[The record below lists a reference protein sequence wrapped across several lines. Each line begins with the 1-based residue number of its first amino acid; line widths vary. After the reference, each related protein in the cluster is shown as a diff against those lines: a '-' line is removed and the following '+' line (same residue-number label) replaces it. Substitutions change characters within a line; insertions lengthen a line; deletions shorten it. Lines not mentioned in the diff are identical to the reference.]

1 MTDFDRAY
9 RENAEL
15 VYRYVFSLTRNAD
28 LAEEVTQQTFY
39 EAIRHPGNYR
49 GEAALST
56 YLCGIAGN
64 LMKKELS
71 RRARENH
78 VPIEEM
84 TDLPE
89 EGSAEDAAMG
99 NLSRQELFRRIHA
112 LPEKTREVVY
122 LRLSGELPFSE
133 IGAILG
139 ESETWARVTFYR
151 AKQKLLEAEFFEA
164 APLAAAA
171 GGRFV
176 RGGDAAVPGR
186 AVSAG
191 ILL

>member
-64 LMKKELS
+64 LMKKEFS

-78 VPIEEM
+78 VPICLLYTSPSPRDSTSSRM
-84 TDLPE
+84 PS
-89 EGSAEDAAMG
+89 SA
-99 NLSRQELFRRIHA
+99 
-112 LPEKTREVVY
+112 
-122 LRLSGELPFSE
+122 
-133 IGAILG
+133 
-139 ESETWARVTFYR
+139 
-151 AKQKLLEAEFFEA
+151 
-164 APLAAAA
+164 
-171 GGRFV
+171 
-176 RGGDAAVPGR
+176 
-186 AVSAG
+186 
-191 ILL
+191 

>member
-28 LAEEVTQQTFY
+28 LAEEGTQQTFY

-112 LPEKTREVVY
+112 CRKR
-122 LRLSGELPFSE
+122 
-133 IGAILG
+133 
-139 ESETWARVTFYR
+139 
-151 AKQKLLEAEFFEA
+151 
-164 APLAAAA
+164 
-171 GGRFV
+171 
-176 RGGDAAVPGR
+176 PGR
-186 AVSAG
+186 WCISDFPG
-191 ILL
+191 NCPFRRSGRS

>member
-71 RRARENH
+71 RRAREDSRNSR
-78 VPIEEM
+78 VR
-84 TDLPE
+84 
-89 EGSAEDAAMG
+89 SAMPAAS
-99 NLSRQELFRRIHA
+99 LYL
-112 LPEKTREVVY
+112 TR
-122 LRLSGELPFSE
+122 
-133 IGAILG
+133 
-139 ESETWARVTFYR
+139 
-151 AKQKLLEAEFFEA
+151 
-164 APLAAAA
+164 
-171 GGRFV
+171 
-176 RGGDAAVPGR
+176 
-186 AVSAG
+186 
-191 ILL
+191 

>member
-71 RRARENH
+71 R
-78 VPIEEM
+78 P
-84 TDLPE
+84 
-89 EGSAEDAAMG
+89 G
-99 NLSRQELFRRIHA
+99 Q
-112 LPEKTREVVY
+112 
-122 LRLSGELPFSE
+122 
-133 IGAILG
+133 G
-139 ESETWARVTFYR
+139 ESRSHR
-151 AKQKLLEAEFFEA
+151 GNDG
-164 APLAAAA
+164 PA
-171 GGRFV
+171 GGGQR
-176 RGGDAAVPGR
+176 RGCGNG
-186 AVSAG
+186 G
-191 ILL
+191 I

>member
-64 LMKKELS
+64 LMKKEL
-71 RRARENH
+71 
-78 VPIEEM
+78 
-84 TDLPE
+84 
-89 EGSAEDAAMG
+89 
-99 NLSRQELFRRIHA
+99 FRRIHA

-151 AKQKLLEAEFFEA
+151 AKQKLLE
-164 APLAAAA
+164 
-171 GGRFV
+171 GGGV
-176 RGGDAAVPGR
+176 
-186 AVSAG
+186 
-191 ILL
+191 

>member
-1 MTDFDRAY
+1 
-9 RENAEL
+9 
-15 VYRYVFSLTRNAD
+15 
-28 LAEEVTQQTFY
+28 
-39 EAIRHPGNYR
+39 
-49 GEAALST
+49 
-56 YLCGIAGN
+56 
-64 LMKKELS
+64 MKKELS

-84 TDLPE
+84 TDLPG

-99 NLSRQELFRRIHA
+99 NLSRQKLFRRIHA

-151 AKQKLLEAEFFEA
+151 AKQKLLE
-164 APLAAAA
+164 
-171 GGRFV
+171 GGGV
-176 RGGDAAVPGR
+176 
-186 AVSAG
+186 
-191 ILL
+191 

>member
-15 VYRYVFSLTRNAD
+15 VYRYLFSLTRNAD

-89 EGSAEDAAMG
+89 
-99 NLSRQELFRRIHA
+99 
-112 LPEKTREVVY
+112 KTREVVY
-122 LRLSGELPFSE
+122 FRLSGELPFSE

-151 AKQKLLEAEFFEA
+151 AKQKLLE
-164 APLAAAA
+164 
-171 GGRFV
+171 GGGV
-176 RGGDAAVPGR
+176 
-186 AVSAG
+186 
-191 ILL
+191 

>member
-39 EAIRHPGNYR
+39 ETIRHPGNYR

-84 TDLPE
+84 TDLPG

-112 LPEKTREVVY
+112 LPEKIREVCI
-122 LRLSGELPFSE
+122 SGFPGSCPFRRS
-133 IGAILG
+133 
-139 ESETWARVTFYR
+139 
-151 AKQKLLEAEFFEA
+151 
-164 APLAAAA
+164 
-171 GGRFV
+171 GR
-176 RGGDAAVPGR
+176 
-186 AVSAG
+186 S
-191 ILL
+191 

>member
-71 RRARENH
+71 RRVRENH

-84 TDLPE
+84 TDLPG
-89 EGSAEDAAMG
+89 EGSAEAVSYTHLDVYK
-99 NLSRQELFRRIHA
+99 RQTYDYLLDQLINSPEMRQKRIRWRDEGFQMTEA
-112 LPEKTREVVY
+112 W
-122 LRLSGELPFSE
+122 F
-133 IGAILG
+133 
-139 ESETWARVTFYR
+139 ETWSRCV
-151 AKQKLLEAEFFEA
+151 
-164 APLAAAA
+164 
-171 GGRFV
+171 
-176 RGGDAAVPGR
+176 
-186 AVSAG
+186 
-191 ILL
+191 

>member
-39 EAIRHPGNYR
+39 EAIRHPGN
-49 GEAALST
+49 
-56 YLCGIAGN
+56 C
-64 LMKKELS
+64 
-71 RRARENH
+71 RARENH

-151 AKQKLLEAEFFEA
+151 AKQKLLE
-164 APLAAAA
+164 
-171 GGRFV
+171 GGGV
-176 RGGDAAVPGR
+176 
-186 AVSAG
+186 
-191 ILL
+191 

>member
-9 RENAEL
+9 RENAEI

-39 EAIRHPGNYR
+39 EALRHPGNYR
-49 GEAALST
+49 GALST

-64 LMKKELS
+64 LMKKELA
-71 RRARENH
+71 RRAKENH
-78 VPIEEM
+78 VPIEDM
-84 TDLPE
+84 VDLPGD
-89 EGSAEDAAMG
+89 GSAEDAAMG
-99 NLSRQELFRRIHA
+99 NLNRQDLFRRIHA
-112 LPEKTREVVY
+112 LPERTREVVY

-151 AKQKLLEAEFFEA
+151 AKQKLME
-164 APLAAAA
+164 
-171 GGRFV
+171 GG
-176 RGGDAAVPGR
+176 G
-186 AVSAG
+186 
-191 ILL
+191 L

>member
-84 TDLPE
+84 TDLPG

-112 LPEKTREVVY
+112 LPER
-122 LRLSGELPFSE
+122 
-133 IGAILG
+133 
-139 ESETWARVTFYR
+139 
-151 AKQKLLEAEFFEA
+151 
-164 APLAAAA
+164 
-171 GGRFV
+171 
-176 RGGDAAVPGR
+176 PGR
-186 AVSAG
+186 WCISDSPG
-191 ILL
+191 NCPFRRSGRS

>member
-78 VPIEEM
+78 VPIGEM
-84 TDLPE
+84 TDLPG

-122 LRLSGELPFSE
+122 LRVFGGLSFRE
-133 IGAILG
+133 IGDVLG
-139 ESETWARVTFYR
+139 KTEVWARVTFYR
-151 AKQKLLEAEFFEA
+151 GKELLRN
-164 APLAAAA
+164 
-171 GGRFV
+171 GGTRHE
-176 RGGDAAVPGR
+176 
-186 AVSAG
+186 S
-191 ILL
+191 